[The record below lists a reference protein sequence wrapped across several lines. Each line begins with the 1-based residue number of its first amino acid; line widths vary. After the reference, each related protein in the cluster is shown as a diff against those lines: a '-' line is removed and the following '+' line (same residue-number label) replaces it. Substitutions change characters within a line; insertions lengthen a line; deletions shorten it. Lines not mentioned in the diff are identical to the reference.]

1 MSTEK
6 IKNSLKIGSDKDG
19 YFGEYGGIAAGE
31 NLMNNLEELKKA
43 FEAAIKDKK
52 FLDEFAY
59 YCKHW
64 IGRPSPIYFA
74 ERITNKIGGAKIYF
88 KQEHLNHTGS
98 HKPTNT
104 LFQVLLAKRM
114 GKKKI
119 ICESGA
125 GQHWSAAAANAAKFG
140 MPIVGV
146 MGKIDCARVNQNLI
160 KAKHYGGKLKIV
172 EGSLREAITA
182 AIKEWSNNPDY
193 YYLIG
198 STCSSSP
205 FVDIVRYAQSIIGKE
220 MREQF
225 MELEGKLPNEII
237 ACAGAGSNFTGS
249 IFEFLDEP
257 EIKKVVVEAEE
268 TAALTNGTKGI
279 QQGMVTKFLQSDDGS
294 KSLGGSSLGAGI
306 MYYGISPQL
315 AHLKDIGAIEA
326 STASDK
332 ELLETYKLVAQNE
345 GIGISFEPAA
355 AVTEALKR
363 AKGKPKDY
371 IICATACGRVE
382 KDLDVI
388 ERLIGK
394 DFE

>member
-1 MSTEK
+1 
-6 IKNSLKIGSDKDG
+6 
-19 YFGEYGGIAAGE
+19 
-31 NLMNNLEELKKA
+31 
-43 FEAAIKDKK
+43 
-52 FLDEFAY
+52 
-59 YCKHW
+59 
-64 IGRPSPIYFA
+64 
-74 ERITNKIGGAKIYF
+74 
-88 KQEHLNHTGS
+88 
-98 HKPTNT
+98 
-104 LFQVLLAKRM
+104 
-114 GKKKI
+114 
-119 ICESGA
+119 
-125 GQHWSAAAANAAKFG
+125 
-140 MPIVGV
+140 MPILGV

-225 MELEGKLPNEII
+225 IELEGKLPNEIV

-279 QQGMVTKFLQSDDGS
+279 QQGMVTKFLQSADGS
-294 KSLGGSSLGAGI
+294 RSLGGSSLGAGI

-371 IICATACGRVE
+371 VICATACGRVE

-388 ERLIGK
+388 ESLIGK